1 VENTA
6 AIEAMIDYIKTVVLR
21 NPKAEV
27 NQDTPLV
34 SSGIIDSFSLV
45 EVLLELEKI
54 TNRRIPAGRV
64 APSDMDT
71 VVKMFEVAER
81 VGHARS

>member
-1 VENTA
+1 MENTA
-6 AIEAMIDYIKTVVLR
+6 AIEAMIDYLKTVVLR
-21 NPKAEV
+21 NPKAELKP
-27 NQDTPLV
+27 DTPLV

-64 APSDMDT
+64 SPADMDT

-81 VGHARS
+81 VGHAR